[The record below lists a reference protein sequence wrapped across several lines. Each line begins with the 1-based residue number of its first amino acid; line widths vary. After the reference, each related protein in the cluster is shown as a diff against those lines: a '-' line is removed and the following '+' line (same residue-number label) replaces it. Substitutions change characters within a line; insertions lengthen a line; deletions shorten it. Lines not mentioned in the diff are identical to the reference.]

1 MALGAPLSAA
11 LGAYRRS
18 VAGLPVRLAQLIGLA
33 GALVGW
39 WAARL
44 ALAAA
49 LVALLVA
56 LLMLSA
62 RTARAEGA
70 AAPMPRGEATAATAT
85 GARRPGPG
93 YTLACLDKAAAERGL
108 DARLLRAVAR
118 AESNLNPLA
127 VNRTHVERTGTVD
140 IGLLQINSSWLPT
153 LGRYGIQERHLYDAC
168 TNARVGAW
176 LLADALAR
184 HGNTWNA
191 VGSYNAAC
199 AELRGSRCAVAR
211 QAYAWRVFR
220 RMDSGPGPSHATA
233 ASVAM
238 QRPATSALVAL
249 TQLAA
254 WSDTPTPTPE
264 VLSGPATKSG
274 TP

>member
-1 MALGAPLSAA
+1 MSAA
-11 LGAYRRS
+11 LRAYWQS
-18 VAGLPVRLAQLIGLA
+18 VAGLPARLVALLGAA

-44 ALAAA
+44 LLTAA
-49 LVALLVA
+49 LVALLVM

-62 RTARAEGA
+62 PTARAQST
-70 AAPMPRGEATAATAT
+70 AAPMPRGGAAAATVV
-85 GARRPGPG
+85 GERRSNPSD
-93 YTLACLDKAAAERGL
+93 TLTCLDRAAAERGL

-118 AESNLNPLA
+118 AESDLNPLA
-127 VNRTHVERTGTVD
+127 VNRTHVERTRTLD

-153 LGRYGIQERHLYDAC
+153 LSRYGIQERHLHDAC

-184 HGNTWNA
+184 YGNTWNA

-199 AELRGSRCAVAR
+199 TDLRGAKCAAAR

-220 RMDSGPGPSHATA
+220 RMDSGPTTSLTKA
-233 ASVAM
+233 ASDAE
-238 QRPATSALVAL
+238 QRPGTSALVAL

-254 WSDTPTPTPE
+254 RSDMLTATPNVP
-264 VLSGPATKSG
+264 SRPATTSG